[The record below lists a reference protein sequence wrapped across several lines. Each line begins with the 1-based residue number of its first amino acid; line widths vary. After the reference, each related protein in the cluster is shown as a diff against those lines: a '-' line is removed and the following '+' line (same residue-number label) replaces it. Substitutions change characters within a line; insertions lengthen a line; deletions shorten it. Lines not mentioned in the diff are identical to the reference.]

1 MYSLG
6 CKLIKVG
13 WVVHFWL
20 LKDTYF
26 VWLKTLTT
34 LANNMINIFLV
45 DQALFDIIFN
55 LEILVNIKN
64 AFFFHWT
71 MAN

>member
-1 MYSLG
+1 M
-6 CKLIKVG
+6 
-13 WVVHFWL
+13 
-20 LKDTYF
+20 
-26 VWLKTLTT
+26 

-64 AFFFHWT
+64 AFFFH
-71 MAN
+71 